1 MEIHVKT
8 DSSDKRLLW
17 IGLAVVGIVLAWNV
31 GHGLRLVELPGMMV
45 LGVSDAVIRT
55 PTR

>member
-17 IGLAVVGIVLAWNV
+17 IGFAVVGIVLAWNV
-31 GHGLRLVELPGMMV
+31 GTAYVW
-45 LGVSDAVIRT
+45 
-55 PTR
+55 

>member
-17 IGLAVVGIVLAWNV
+17 IGLTVVGIVLTWNAATV
-31 GHGLRLVELPGMMV
+31 YLL
-45 LGVSDAVIRT
+45 
-55 PTR
+55 

>member
-17 IGLAVVGIVLAWNV
+17 IGLTVVGIVLAWNAGSV
-31 GHGLRLVELPGMMV
+31 Y
-45 LGVSDAVIRT
+45 IW
-55 PTR
+55 